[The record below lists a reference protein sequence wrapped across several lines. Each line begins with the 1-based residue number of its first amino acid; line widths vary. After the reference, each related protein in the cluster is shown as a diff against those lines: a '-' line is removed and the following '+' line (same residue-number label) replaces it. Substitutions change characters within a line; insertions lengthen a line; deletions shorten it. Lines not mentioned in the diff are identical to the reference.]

1 MQSQN
6 FNIAAFI
13 TIQVLQLKVK
23 CLIYIKYILIHWLY
37 FLHSIVF
44 MNGLDSGQG
53 ERESKY
59 GILPSHQIT
68 NHELAD
74 TGVGFEIYER

>member
-1 MQSQN
+1 MIS
-6 FNIAAFI
+6 I
-13 TIQVLQLKVK
+13 V
-23 CLIYIKYILIHWLY
+23 
-37 FLHSIVF
+37 IVF

-74 TGVGFEIYER
+74 TGVGFEIYEK